1 MEYASE
7 IVNSGMI
14 TVFYGGNSNLGLA
27 MEAAKKWIQENASIS
42 HPVCQIANYIC
53 EGTKVIA
60 GHYEV
65 FLELCWQMKG
75 MLKIYGLFSA

>member
-27 MEAAKKWIQENASIS
+27 MEAASIA